1 MPDFDSLRQNM
12 VNSQLRTNKVTDER
26 ILLAMGKIP
35 RESFAPAR
43 LAELAYIDEDIPIGS
58 GRSMLEPMIFARMV
72 QATNLDE
79 NDVVLDVASGAGY
92 SASILGCIA
101 RVVVAL
107 ESNADLGKK
116 ASSKM
121 TDLGIDNVVV
131 EDGPIELGWE
141 EQAPYDVII
150 VNGACGDIPK
160 PLFEQLSEGGRLC
173 AVTTGETGVG
183 SAFLWTKHNA
193 NISCRPLFDANIP
206 SLPEFEKRK
215 GFNF

>member
-1 MPDFDSLRQNM
+1 MSCKGPKYFGVGATVLWRANQYMPDFDSLRQNM

-107 ESNADLGKK
+107 ESNADLAKK
-116 ASSKM
+116 ASSKK
-121 TDLGIDNVVV
+121 TVLFLLN
-131 EDGPIELGWE
+131 
-141 EQAPYDVII
+141 AP
-150 VNGACGDIPK
+150 
-160 PLFEQLSEGGRLC
+160 
-173 AVTTGETGVG
+173 
-183 SAFLWTKHNA
+183 
-193 NISCRPLFDANIP
+193 
-206 SLPEFEKRK
+206 
-215 GFNF
+215 